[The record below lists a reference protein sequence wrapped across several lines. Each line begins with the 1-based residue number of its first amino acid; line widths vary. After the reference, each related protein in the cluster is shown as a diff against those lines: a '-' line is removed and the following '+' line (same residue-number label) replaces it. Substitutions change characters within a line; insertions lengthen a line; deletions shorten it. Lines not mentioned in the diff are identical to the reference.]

1 MRFQLIKE
9 PTPEYSAI
17 EQVLHNRGIENIKE
31 YLKTTA
37 QVINDYNLLG
47 RENLV
52 KAAAA
57 IKSTIELNGKAV
69 IIVDC
74 DCDGFTSSAIL
85 INYLYDWY
93 PKWTENHLEWYMH
106 EGKQHGLSD
115 CIDIIIDSGYD
126 LVICPDASSN
136 DYEEHK
142 RLKELNIPVIVID
155 HHEAERISEDAII
168 INNQLSEY
176 PNKDMSGAGVVWQFC
191 CFLDEVYKNNF
202 ANYYIDLVALG
213 MDADMMSLKS
223 LETKYLIREGLKLN
237 NLHNPFISAIAEK
250 NDFSLKGSSRGFL
263 TPMGAAFY
271 IAPFVNA
278 IVRSGTQEEKEQV
291 FKSMLKFTAF
301 EIIPSNKRGHKPGEM
316 EKLYEQAMRTVT
328 NVKNRQTR
336 AQDTGMALLEGLIE
350 SNNMMQHKVLLFL
363 LEPGQI
369 DRNIAGLVAN
379 KIMAKYQR
387 PCCILTRVEE
397 TIETSMYNPDVEYE
411 VWDPTLDIAHGGWRK
426 EKGRYEEYSFTRISY
441 QGSARGCDKVGITE
455 FKDICEKT
463 DVIMYAEGHQGAFGL
478 GIEEQWIEEFLN
490 KTDEILA
497 DMPDEPMY
505 YVDYIYE
512 GNQVEPQHIL
522 DIANY
527 EEFWGKDIDEPMIAI
542 KNLKVSRDM
551 ITLMS
556 PDKKPT
562 LKITL
567 PNKVSLIKFGSSQE
581 EYDKLCPDNDYTV
594 VEVNIVGTCNKNEWN
609 GWVTPQIFIE
619 DYELSDKPNK
629 YYF

>member
-1 MRFQLIKE
+1 MKIQLIKE

-17 EQVLHNRGIENIKE
+17 EQVLHNRGVENIEE
-31 YLKTTA
+31 YLKTTDK
-37 QVINDYNLLG
+37 VINDYNLFG
-47 RENLV
+47 RHNLV

-57 IKSTIELNGKAV
+57 IKSTIELDGNAV

-93 PKWTENHLEWYMH
+93 PEWTINHLEWYIH

-142 RLKELNIPVIVID
+142 RLRELNIPVIVID
-155 HHEAERISEDAII
+155 HHEAECISEDAIV
-168 INNQLSEY
+168 INNQLSDY
-176 PNKDMSGAGVVWQFC
+176 PNKEMSGAGVVWQFC
-191 CFLDEVYKNNF
+191 RFLDEVYDNNF
-202 ANYYIDLVALG
+202 ANNYIDLVALG
-213 MDADMMSLKS
+213 MDADMMSLTS
-223 LETKYLIREGLKLN
+223 LETKYLIREGLKLS
-237 NLHNPFISAIAEK
+237 NLRNPFISAIAEK

-278 IVRSGTQEEKEQV
+278 IVRSGAQEEKEQV

-301 EIIPSNKRGHKPGEM
+301 EVIPSNKRGHKPGEM

-336 AQDTGMALLEGLIE
+336 AQDAGMALLEGLIE

-369 DRNIAGLVAN
+369 DRNIAGLTAN

-397 TIETSMYNPDVEYE
+397 DGI
-411 VWDPTLDIAHGGWRK
+411 
-426 EKGRYEEYSFTRISY
+426 ISY

-478 GIEEQWIEEFLN
+478 GIEEQWIEEFIN
-490 KTDEILA
+490 ITDELLT

-522 DIANY
+522 DIAAY

-581 EYDKLCPDNDYTV
+581 EYDRLCPDNDYTV
-594 VEVNIVGTCNKNEWN
+594 VEINVVGTCNKNEWN
-609 GWVTPQIFIE
+609 GWVTPQVFIE

>member
-1 MRFQLIKE
+1 MKIQLIKE

-17 EQVLHNRGIENIKE
+17 EQVLHNRGVENIEE
-31 YLKTTA
+31 YLKTTDK
-37 QVINDYNLLG
+37 VINDYNLFG
-47 RENLV
+47 RHNLV

-93 PKWTENHLEWYMH
+93 PEWTINHLEWYVH

-142 RLKELNIPVIVID
+142 RLRELNIPVIVID
-155 HHEAERISEDAII
+155 HHEAECISKDAIV
-168 INNQLSEY
+168 INNQLSDY
-176 PNKDMSGAGVVWQFC
+176 PNKEMSGAGVVWQFC
-191 CFLDEVYKNNF
+191 RFLDEVYDNNF
-202 ANYYIDLVALG
+202 ANNYIDLVALG
-213 MDADMMSLKS
+213 MDADMMSLIS

-237 NLHNPFISAIAEK
+237 NLRNPFISAIAEK

-278 IVRSGTQEEKEQV
+278 IVRSGTQEEKYQV

-301 EIIPSNKRGHKPGEM
+301 EVIPSNKRGHKPGEM

-336 AQDTGMALLEGLIE
+336 AQDAGMALLEGLIE

-387 PCCILTRVEE
+387 PCCILTRVEDE
-397 TIETSMYNPDVEYE
+397 NG
-411 VWDPTLDIAHGGWRK
+411 L
-426 EKGRYEEYSFTRISY
+426 SY

-455 FKDICEKT
+455 FKDICEQT
-463 DVIMYAEGHQGAFGL
+463 GCIMYAEGHQGAFGL
-478 GIEEQWIEEFLN
+478 GIEKNNINNFIQA
-490 KTDEILA
+490 TDKILL

-512 GNQVEPQHIL
+512 GNQVEAQHIL

-609 GWVTPQIFIE
+609 GWVTPQVFIE

>member
-1 MRFQLIKE
+1 MKIQLIKE

-17 EQVLHNRGIENIKE
+17 EQVLHNRGVENIEE
-31 YLKTTA
+31 YLKTTDK
-37 QVINDYNLLG
+37 VINDYNLFG
-47 RENLV
+47 RHNLV

-57 IKSTIELNGKAV
+57 IKSTIELNCNAVV
-69 IIVDC
+69 IIDC

-85 INYLYDWY
+85 INYLYDWC
-93 PKWTENHLEWYMH
+93 PEWTKNHLEWYVH

-142 RLKELNIPVIVID
+142 RLRELNIPVIVID
-155 HHEAERISEDAII
+155 HHEAECISEDAIV
-168 INNQLSEY
+168 INNQLSDY
-176 PNKDMSGAGVVWQFC
+176 PNKEMSGAGVVWQFC
-191 CFLDEVYKNNF
+191 RFLDELYDNNF
-202 ANYYIDLVALG
+202 ANNYIDLVALG
-213 MDADMMSLKS
+213 MDADMMSLIS

-237 NLHNPFISAIAEK
+237 NLRNPFISAIAEK

-263 TPMGAAFY
+263 TPTGAAFY

-336 AQDTGMALLEGLIE
+336 AQDAGMALLEGLIE

-369 DRNIAGLVAN
+369 DRNIAGLTAN

-387 PCCILTRVEE
+387 PCCILTKVENE
-397 TIETSMYNPDVEYE
+397 NG
-411 VWDPTLDIAHGGWRK
+411 L
-426 EKGRYEEYSFTRISY
+426 SY

-490 KTDEILA
+490 KTDKILA

-522 DIANY
+522 DIAAY
-527 EEFWGKDIDEPMIAI
+527 EEFWGKDVDEPMIAI
-542 KNLKVSRDM
+542 KGLKVSRDM

-581 EYDKLCPDNDYTV
+581 EYDRLCPDNDYTV
-594 VEVNIVGTCNKNEWN
+594 VEINVVGTCNKNEWN
-609 GWVTPQIFIE
+609 GWVTPQVFIE

>member
-1 MRFQLIKE
+1 MKIQLIKE

-17 EQVLHNRGIENIKE
+17 EQVLHNRGVENIEE
-31 YLKTTA
+31 YLKTTDK
-37 QVINDYNLLG
+37 VINDYNLFG
-47 RENLV
+47 RHNLV

-57 IKSTIELNGKAV
+57 IKSTIELNCNAVV
-69 IIVDC
+69 IIDC

-85 INYLYDWY
+85 INYLYDWC
-93 PKWTENHLEWYMH
+93 PEWTKNHLEWYVH

-142 RLKELNIPVIVID
+142 RLRELNIPVIVID
-155 HHEAERISEDAII
+155 HHEAECISEDAIV
-168 INNQLSEY
+168 INNQLSDY
-176 PNKDMSGAGVVWQFC
+176 PNKEMSGAGVVWQFC
-191 CFLDEVYKNNF
+191 RFLDELYDNNF
-202 ANYYIDLVALG
+202 ANNYIDLVALG

-237 NLHNPFISAIAEK
+237 NLRNPFISAIAEK

-263 TPMGAAFY
+263 TPTGAAFY

-336 AQDTGMALLEGLIE
+336 AQDAGMALLEGLIE

-369 DRNIAGLVAN
+369 DRNIAGLTAN

-387 PCCILTRVEE
+387 PCCILTKVENE
-397 TIETSMYNPDVEYE
+397 NG
-411 VWDPTLDIAHGGWRK
+411 L
-426 EKGRYEEYSFTRISY
+426 SY

-463 DVIMYAEGHQGAFGL
+463 DVIMYAEG
-478 GIEEQWIEEFLN
+478 
-490 KTDEILA
+490 
-497 DMPDEPMY
+497 
-505 YVDYIYE
+505 
-512 GNQVEPQHIL
+512 
-522 DIANY
+522 
-527 EEFWGKDIDEPMIAI
+527 
-542 KNLKVSRDM
+542 
-551 ITLMS
+551 
-556 PDKKPT
+556 
-562 LKITL
+562 
-567 PNKVSLIKFGSSQE
+567 
-581 EYDKLCPDNDYTV
+581 
-594 VEVNIVGTCNKNEWN
+594 
-609 GWVTPQIFIE
+609 
-619 DYELSDKPNK
+619 
-629 YYF
+629 

>member
-9 PTPEYSAI
+9 PTPGYSAI
-17 EQVLHNRGIENIKE
+17 EQVLRNRGIENIEE
-31 YLKTTA
+31 YLKTTDK
-37 QVINDYNLLG
+37 VINDYKLFG
-47 RENLV
+47 EHNLV

-57 IKSTIELNGKAV
+57 LKTIIDLNGKAV
-69 IIVDC
+69 VIIDC

-85 INYLYDWY
+85 INYLYDWC
-93 PKWTENHLEWYMH
+93 PEWTKNHLEWYMH
-106 EGKQHGLSD
+106 DGKQHGLSD

-142 RLKELNIPVIVID
+142 RLRELDIPVIVID
-155 HHEAERISEDAII
+155 HHEAESISENAII
-168 INNQLSEY
+168 INNQLSDY

-191 CFLDEVYKNNF
+191 RFLDEKYNNNF
-202 ANYYIDLVALG
+202 ANNYIDLVALG

-237 NLHNPFISAIAEK
+237 NLRNPFISAIAEK

-263 TPMGAAFY
+263 TPTGAAFY

-336 AQDTGMALLEGLIE
+336 AQDAGMALLEGLIE

-369 DRNIAGLVAN
+369 DRNIAGLTAN

-397 TIETSMYNPDVEYE
+397 EDVNLTLYSNPPKPGIKV
-411 VWDPTLDIAHGGWRK
+411 
-426 EKGRYEEYSFTRISY
+426 SY

-463 DVIMYAEGHQGAFGL
+463 GVIMYAEGHQGAFGL
-478 GIEEQWIEEFLN
+478 GIEEHWIEEFLN

-522 DIANY
+522 DIAAY
-527 EEFWGKDIDEPMIAI
+527 EEFWGKDVDEPMIAV
-542 KNLKVSRDM
+542 KGLKVSRDM

-581 EYDKLCPDNDYTV
+581 EYDRLCPDNDYTV
-594 VEVNIVGTCNKNEWN
+594 VEINVVGTCNKNEWN
-609 GWVTPQIFIE
+609 GWVTPQVFIE

>member
-1 MRFQLIKE
+1 MKIQLIKE

-17 EQVLHNRGIENIKE
+17 EQVLHNRGVENIEE
-31 YLKTTA
+31 YLKTTDK
-37 QVINDYNLLG
+37 VINDYNLFG
-47 RENLV
+47 RKNLV

-57 IKSTIELNGKAV
+57 IKSTIELNCNAVV
-69 IIVDC
+69 IIDC

-85 INYLYDWY
+85 INYLYDWC
-93 PKWTENHLEWYMH
+93 PEWTKNHLEWYVH

-136 DYEEHK
+136 DYEEHT
-142 RLKELNIPVIVID
+142 RLRELNIPVIVID
-155 HHEAERISEDAII
+155 HHEAECISEDAIV
-168 INNQLSEY
+168 INNQLSDY
-176 PNKDMSGAGVVWQFC
+176 PNKEMSGAGVVWQFC
-191 CFLDEVYKNNF
+191 RFLDELYDNNF
-202 ANYYIDLVALG
+202 ANNYIDLVALG
-213 MDADMMSLKS
+213 MDADMMSLIS
-223 LETKYLIREGLKLN
+223 LETKYLIREGLKLS
-237 NLHNPFISAIAEK
+237 NLRNPFISAIAEK

-301 EIIPSNKRGHKPGEM
+301 EVIPSNKRGHKPGEM

-336 AQDTGMALLEGLIE
+336 AQDAGMALLEGLIE
-350 SNNMMQHKVLLFL
+350 NNNMMQHKVLLFL

-387 PCCILTRVEE
+387 PCCILTKVENE
-397 TIETSMYNPDVEYE
+397 NG
-411 VWDPTLDIAHGGWRK
+411 L
-426 EKGRYEEYSFTRISY
+426 SY

-455 FKDICEKT
+455 FKDICEQT
-463 DVIMYAEGHQGAFGL
+463 GVIMYAEGHQGAFGL
-478 GIEEQWIEEFLN
+478 GIEEHWIEEFLN
-490 KTDEILA
+490 KTDKILA

-522 DIANY
+522 DIAAY
-527 EEFWGKDIDEPMIAI
+527 EEFWGKDVDEPMIAI
-542 KNLKVSRDM
+542 KGLKVSRDM

-581 EYDKLCPDNDYTV
+581 EYDRLCPDNDYTV
-594 VEVNIVGTCNKNEWN
+594 VEINVVGTCNKNEWN
-609 GWVTPQIFIE
+609 GWVTPQVFIE

>member
-9 PTPEYSAI
+9 PIPEYSAI

-69 IIVDC
+69 VIIDC

-85 INYLYDWY
+85 INYLYDWC
-93 PKWTENHLEWYMH
+93 PEWTINHLEWYMH

-142 RLKELNIPVIVID
+142 RLRELNIPVIVID
-155 HHEAERISEDAII
+155 HHEAEHISEDAII

-202 ANYYIDLVALG
+202 ANYYMDLVALG

-336 AQDTGMALLEGLIE
+336 AQDAGMALLEGLIE

-369 DRNIAGLVAN
+369 DRNIAGLTAN

-397 TIETSMYNPDVEYE
+397 DGI
-411 VWDPTLDIAHGGWRK
+411 
-426 EKGRYEEYSFTRISY
+426 ISY

-478 GIEEQWIEEFLN
+478 GIEEQWIEEFIN
-490 KTDEILA
+490 ITDELLT

-512 GNQVEPQHIL
+512 GNQVEAQHIL

-609 GWVTPQIFIE
+609 GWVTPQVFIE